1 MNKIYYKEIEEIKSH
16 YEELIR
22 YQKIKYLETLWNA
35 VLLNF
40 DPKTV
45 TVFHPKM
52 LLKFKNRLNE
62 LKIDKKKIYP
72 FYFSDLKHFTES
84 RQYVSLNMFLLEEP
98 NMEDFLEFVNEFTIQ
113 QITDNKSYLKLIN
126 TFLNQFSLS
135 NKFLKRSGVF
145 YLSRLIQIYEKFID
159 YLNKYFDPNKPY
171 FYWSKKSFFDKWSKK
186 LKNPKIC
193 EQNYSHFI
201 AMKNSEIHDQM
212 YNSVYLI
219 DQDKNMTCLDWFSL
233 PNENENLKSSLEKYG
248 ILFTLE
254 YLDIDSLIA
263 F

>member
-1 MNKIYYKEIEEIKSH
+1 MNTFHYYKEIEEIKSH
-16 YEELIR
+16 YEELIK

-52 LLKFKNRLNE
+52 LSKFKNKLNE
-62 LKIDKKKIYP
+62 LKIDKKEIYP
-72 FYFSDLKHFTES
+72 FFFSDLNHFTGS
-84 RQYVSLNMFLLEEP
+84 RQSVSLNSLSIENPTMK
-98 NMEDFLEFVNEFTIQ
+98 DFLEFVNEFTIQ
-113 QITDNKSYLKLIN
+113 QITDNKSYLKLVN

-145 YLSRLIQIYEKFID
+145 YLSRLIQIYEKFIE
-159 YLNKYFDPNKPY
+159 YLDKYFNPKKPY
-171 FYWSKKSFFDKWSKK
+171 SYWSKK

-193 EQNYSHFI
+193 EQKYSHFI
-201 AMKNSEIHDQM
+201 ATKNSELHYSM
-212 YNSVYLI
+212 FNSVYLI
-219 DQDKNMTCLDWFSL
+219 DPDKNIICLDWISL